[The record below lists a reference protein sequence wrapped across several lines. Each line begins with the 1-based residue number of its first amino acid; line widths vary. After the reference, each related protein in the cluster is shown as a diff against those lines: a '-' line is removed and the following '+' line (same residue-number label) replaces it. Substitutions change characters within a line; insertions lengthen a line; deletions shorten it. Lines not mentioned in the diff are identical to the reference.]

1 MAIKK
6 SELYSS
12 LWAGAD
18 SLRGGMDASEYK
30 NYVLNLLFLKYISD
44 KAKNNMDSEI
54 EVPQG
59 CFYEDIL
66 ALEGDKEIG
75 DKLNKIIAKI
85 AERNDLKGVI
95 DSVDFNDNTKLGEGK
110 AMMDTLS
117 NLVKIFADLSLGAHG
132 ALDDDL
138 LGDAYEYLMRHFASE
153 SGKSKGQ
160 FYTPSEVSLLLSLLL
175 GIDENTRQ
183 DKSIYDPTC
192 GSGSL
197 LLKASSLAGKK
208 GLTIYGQEKDISTT
222 ALCKMNMIL
231 HNSATADIAKGGF
244 STLSNPFFTTENG
257 MLKTFDYVVANPPFS
272 LKNWTDGLSID
283 PKSKQVINDSFNR
296 FEDGTP
302 PEKNGDFAFLLHIIK
317 SLKDTGKGAVILPH
331 GVLFRGNAEGVIR
344 KNLLM
349 KGYIKGVIGLA
360 PNLFYGTS
368 IPACVIVLDKENA
381 HARKGVFMIDA
392 SKDFKKDGNKNR
404 LRDQDVQKMID
415 TFNALKEIPY
425 YSKMVSLEEISAND
439 YNLNIPRYIASKQE
453 LEKDLFALINS
464 PSYLPKN
471 EIKAYAP
478 YFQVFKELKNML
490 FKKSDK
496 EGYYA
501 LKTECENIKEL
512 ITQSLEYQTFHA
524 SVLSAFDRLELFT
537 TFNDLEPGFN
547 PKTLIESVCSK
558 VLKEFEKVGILDK
571 YGVYQLF
578 KDYYNEVLQDDWF
591 LLSFNGFRS
600 AKELRKLNPL
610 KDKNKKANYL
620 EEPDF
625 VIQKTYYKS
634 DLIPKNLIKQRFF
647 EKETKELEALENA
660 LNEKEALLDEFIEE
674 HSNEEGLFDGLK
686 INESVLKKEL
696 KNATDLEDKQILKTD
711 LEDKQIL
718 KTDLED
724 KQILKTALEWLE
736 AKNKALKMKNKAYE
750 ELELKAFHQYK
761 NLEINEIK
769 DLIIKDKWL
778 NSLKNALENKI
789 QKRINAFISTLNEII
804 SSYSN
809 SLLEL
814 DKEVKESESKVLEHL
829 KDLGLMG

>member
-44 KAKNNMDSEI
+44 KARSDMDSEI

-110 AMMDTLS
+110 AMIDTLS

-222 ALCKMNMIL
+222 ALCIMNMFL
-231 HNSATADIAKGGF
+231 HNAPKHKIAKGGS
-244 STLSNPFFTTENG
+244 STLSNPFFIKNG
-257 MLKTFDYVVANPPFS
+257 MLQTFDYVVANPPFS

-331 GVLFRGNAEGVIR
+331 GVLFRGNAEGSIR
-344 KNLLM
+344 KNLLT

-404 LRDQDVQKMID
+404 LREQDVQKMID
-415 TFNALKEIPY
+415 TFNAYKEIPY
-425 YSKMVSLEEISAND
+425 YSKMVSLEEISLND
-439 YNLNIPRYIASKQE
+439 YNLNIPRYIAAKQE

-471 EIKAYAP
+471 EIKAYDP
-478 YFQVFKELKNML
+478 YFQVFKELKNTL

-501 LKTECENIKEL
+501 LKTECENIKDL
-512 ITQSLEYQTFHA
+512 ITQSLEYQIFHA
-524 SVLSAFDRLELFT
+524 SVLSAFESLDLFT

-558 VLKEFEKVGILDK
+558 VLKELEKVGILDK

-591 LLSFNGFRS
+591 LISFNGFES

-625 VIQKTYYKS
+625 IIQKTYYKS

-696 KNATDLEDKQILKTD
+696 KNATDS
-711 LEDKQIL
+711 
-718 KTDLED
+718 ED
-724 KQILKTALEWLE
+724 KQILKTALEYLE

-789 QKRINAFISTLNEII
+789 QKRINAFISALNEII

-829 KDLGLMG
+829 KDLGLMGW

>member
-44 KAKNNMDSEI
+44 KARSNNFSEI

-110 AMMDTLS
+110 AMIDTLS

-231 HNSATADIAKGGF
+231 HNSATADIAKGGS
-244 STLSNPFFTTENG
+244 STLSNPLFTTENG

-283 PKSKQVINDSFNR
+283 PKSKQVINDHFNR

-317 SLKDTGKGAVILPH
+317 SLKNTGKGAVILPH
-331 GVLFRGNAEGVIR
+331 GVLFRGNAESAIR
-344 KNLLM
+344 KNLLT

-415 TFNALKEIPY
+415 TFNAYKEIPY

-439 YNLNIPRYIASKQE
+439 YNLNIPRYITAKQE
-453 LEKDLFALINS
+453 SEKDLFALINS
-464 PSYLPKN
+464 HKASYLPKN

-478 YFQVFKELKNML
+478 YFKVFKELKNTL

-501 LKTECENIKEL
+501 LKTECENIKDY

-524 SVLSAFDRLELFT
+524 SVLSAFDRLELPT

-558 VLKEFEKVGILDK
+558 VLKEFEKGEILDK
-571 YGVYQLF
+571 YGVYQIF

-591 LLSFNGFRS
+591 LLSFNGFIS
-600 AKELRKLNPL
+600 AKELRKLTPL
-610 KDKNKKANYL
+610 KDKNKKANYI

-625 VIQKTYYKS
+625 IIQKTYYKS

-647 EKETKELEALENA
+647 EKETKELEELENA

-674 HSNEEGLFDGLK
+674 HSNEEGLFYELK

-696 KNATDLEDKQILKTD
+696 KNSTDSEDKK
-711 LEDKQIL
+711 
-718 KTDLED
+718 
-724 KQILKTALEWLE
+724 ILKTALEWLE
-736 AKNKALKMKNKAYE
+736 AKNKALKMKNKAHE
-750 ELELKAFHQYK
+750 ALELKAFHQYK
-761 NLEINEIK
+761 NLKLGEIK

-789 QKRINAFISTLNEII
+789 LKRINA
-804 SSYSN
+804 Y
-809 SLLEL
+809 
-814 DKEVKESESKVLEHL
+814 
-829 KDLGLMG
+829 

>member
-44 KAKNNMDSEI
+44 KARSNNFSEI

-110 AMMDTLS
+110 AMTDTLS
-117 NLVKIFADLSLGAHG
+117 NLIKIFADLSLGAHG

-231 HNSATADIAKGGF
+231 HNSADADIAKGGS
-244 STLSNPFFTTENG
+244 STLSNPIFIENG

-283 PKSKQVINDSFNR
+283 PKSKQVINDRFNR

-317 SLKDTGKGAVILPH
+317 SLKNTGKGAVILPH

-368 IPACVIVLDKENA
+368 IPACVIILDKENA

-404 LRDQDVQKMID
+404 LREQDVQKMID
-415 TFNALKEIPY
+415 TFNAYKEIPY

-478 YFQVFKELKNML
+478 YFQVFKELKNTL

-512 ITQSLEYQTFHA
+512 ITQSSEFQTFHA
-524 SVLSAFDRLELFT
+524 SVLSAFESLDLFE
-537 TFNDLEPGFN
+537 TFDNLEPGFN

-558 VLKEFEKVGILDK
+558 VLKEFEKIEILDK

-578 KDYYNEVLQDDWF
+578 KDCYNEVLQDDWF
-591 LLSFNGFRS
+591 LLSFNGFIS

-625 VIQKTYYKS
+625 IIQKTYYKS

-674 HSNEEGLFDGLK
+674 HSNEEGLFYELK

-696 KNATDLEDKQILKTD
+696 KNATDPEDK
-711 LEDKQIL
+711 E
-718 KTDLED
+718 
-724 KQILKTALEWLE
+724 ILKTALEYLE

-778 NSLKNALENKI
+778 NSLKNALEDKI
-789 QKRINAFISTLNEII
+789 QKRINAFISALNEII

>member
-1 MAIKK
+1 M
-6 SELYSS
+6 YSS

-44 KAKNNMDSEI
+44 KARNNNFSEI

-110 AMMDTLS
+110 AMIDTLS
-117 NLVKIFADLSLGAHG
+117 NLVKIFADLSLGTHG

-231 HNSATADIAKGGF
+231 HNSATADIAKGGS
-244 STLSNPFFTTENG
+244 STLSNPLFIKNG
-257 MLKTFDYVVANPPFS
+257 MLQTFDYVVANPPFS

-283 PKSKQVINDSFNR
+283 PKSKQVINDRFNR

-381 HARKGVFMIDA
+381 HARKGVFVIDA

-415 TFNALKEIPY
+415 TFNAYKEIPY

-464 PSYLPKN
+464 HKASYLPKN

-478 YFQVFKELKNML
+478 YFQVFKELKNTL

-512 ITQSLEYQTFHA
+512 IIQSSEFQTFHA
-524 SVLSAFDRLELFT
+524 SVLSAFDRLDLLT

-558 VLKEFEKVGILDK
+558 VLYEFEKVGILDK

-591 LLSFNGFRS
+591 LISFNGFRS
-600 AKELRKLNPL
+600 AKNLRKLTPL
-610 KDKNKKANYL
+610 KDKNKKTNYL

-625 VIQKTYYKS
+625 IIQKTYYKS

-647 EKETKELEALENA
+647 EKEAKELEELENA
-660 LNEKEALLDEFIEE
+660 LNEKEALLNEFIEE

-696 KNATDLEDKQILKTD
+696 KNATDLED
-711 LEDKQIL
+711 E
-718 KTDLED
+718 
-724 KQILKTALEWLE
+724 QILKTALEWLE

-761 NLEINEIK
+761 NLELNEIK

-789 QKRINAFISTLNEII
+789 QKRTNAFTSALNEII

>member
-6 SELYSS
+6 SKLYSS

-44 KAKNNMDSEI
+44 KARNNTYSEI

-110 AMMDTLS
+110 AMIDALS

-197 LLKASSLAGKK
+197 LLKASSLAGKN

-231 HNSATADIAKGGF
+231 HNSATADIAKGGS
-244 STLSNPFFTTENG
+244 STLSNPSFKDEKNG

-283 PKSKQVINDSFNR
+283 PKSKQVVNDGFNR

-317 SLKDTGKGAVILPH
+317 SLKNTGKGAVILPH

-344 KNLLM
+344 KNLLL

-381 HARKGVFMIDA
+381 HARKGVFLIDA

-415 TFNALKEIPY
+415 TFNAYKEIPY

-439 YNLNIPRYIASKQE
+439 YNLNIPRYIAAKQE

-471 EIKAYAP
+471 EIEAYAP
-478 YFQVFKELKNML
+478 YFRVFKELKNTL

-512 ITQSLEYQTFHA
+512 IIQSSEFQTFHA
-524 SVLSAFDRLELFT
+524 SVLSAFDRLELST

-558 VLKEFEKVGILDK
+558 VLYEFEKVEILDK

-591 LLSFNGFRS
+591 LISFNGFIS

-647 EKETKELEALENA
+647 KQEAKELEELENA

-696 KNATDLEDKQILKTD
+696 KNATDSEDK
-711 LEDKQIL
+711 E
-718 KTDLED
+718 
-724 KQILKTALEWLE
+724 ILKTALELLE
-736 AKNKALKMKNKAYE
+736 SKNKALKMKNKAHE

-778 NSLKNALENKI
+778 KSLKNALENKI
-789 QKRINAFISTLNEII
+789 LKRINAFASALNEII

>member
-44 KAKNNMDSEI
+44 KARSNMDSEI

-110 AMMDTLS
+110 AMTDTLS

-231 HNSATADIAKGGF
+231 HNSATADIAKGGS
-244 STLSNPFFTTENG
+244 STLSNPFFIKNG
-257 MLKTFDYVVANPPFS
+257 MLQTFDYVVANPPFS

-331 GVLFRGNAEGVIR
+331 GVLFRGNAEAQIR
-344 KNLLM
+344 KNLLT

-381 HARKGVFMIDA
+381 RARKGVFMIDA

-404 LRDQDVQKMID
+404 LREQDVQKMID

-425 YSKMVSLEEISAND
+425 YSKMVSLEEISLND

-471 EIKAYAP
+471 EIEAYAP
-478 YFQVFKELKNML
+478 YFQVFKELKNTL

-501 LKTECENIKEL
+501 LKTECENIKDL

-524 SVLSAFDRLELFT
+524 SVLSAFDRLELST

-547 PKTLIESVCSK
+547 PKTLIESVCQK

-591 LLSFNGFRS
+591 LISFNGFES
-600 AKELRKLNPL
+600 AKELRELTPL

-647 EKETKELEALENA
+647 EQETKELEALENA
-660 LNEKEALLDEFIEE
+660 LNEKEALLNEFIEE
-674 HSNEEGLFDGLK
+674 HSNEEGLFYELK

-696 KNATDLEDKQILKTD
+696 KNA
-711 LEDKQIL
+711 
-718 KTDLED
+718 TDLED

-789 QKRINAFISTLNEII
+789 QKRTNAFTSALNGII
-804 SSYSN
+804 QTYSN

-829 KDLGLMG
+829 KDLGLMGW

>member
-44 KAKNNMDSEI
+44 KAKNNNFSEI

-110 AMMDTLS
+110 AMIDTLS

-231 HNSATADIAKGGF
+231 HNSATADIAKGGS
-244 STLSNPFFTTENG
+244 STLSNPLFTTENG

-283 PKSKQVINDSFNR
+283 PKSKQVINDHFNR

-344 KNLLM
+344 KNLLL

-415 TFNALKEIPY
+415 TFNAYKEIPY

-439 YNLNIPRYIASKQE
+439 YNLNIPRYIAAKQE
-453 LEKDLFALINS
+453 SEKDLFALINS
-464 PSYLPKN
+464 HKASYLPKN

-478 YFQVFKELKNML
+478 YFRVFKELKNTL

-501 LKTECENIKEL
+501 LKTECENIKDY
-512 ITQSLEYQTFHA
+512 ITQSSEYQTFHA
-524 SVLSAFDRLELFT
+524 SVLSAFDRLELLT

-558 VLKEFEKVGILDK
+558 VLKEFEKVEILDK
-571 YGVYQLF
+571 YGTYQLF

-591 LLSFNGFRS
+591 LLSFNGFES
-600 AKELRKLNPL
+600 AKELRKLTPL

-634 DLIPKNLIKQRFF
+634 DLIPKHLIKQRFF
-647 EKETKELEALENA
+647 EKEAKELEELENA

-696 KNATDLEDKQILKTD
+696 KNATDP
-711 LEDKQIL
+711 
-718 KTDLED
+718 ED

-736 AKNKALKMKNKAYE
+736 AKNKALKMKNKAHE

-761 NLEINEIK
+761 NLKLGEIK

-778 NSLKNALENKI
+778 KSLKNALENKI
-789 QKRINAFISTLNEII
+789 LKRTNAFTSTLNGII
-804 SSYSN
+804 QTYSN

-814 DKEVKESESKVLEHL
+814 DKEVKKSESKVLEHL

>member
-44 KAKNNMDSEI
+44 KARNNNFSEI

-85 AERNDLKGVI
+85 AERNELEGVI

-110 AMMDTLS
+110 AMTDTLS

-153 SGKSKGQ
+153 SSKSKGQ

-231 HNSATADIAKGGF
+231 HNSADAEIAKGGS
-244 STLSNPFFTTENG
+244 STLSNPLFIENG

-331 GVLFRGNAEGVIR
+331 GVLFRGNAEAQIR
-344 KNLLM
+344 KNLLT
-349 KGYIKGVIGLA
+349 KGYIKSVIGLA

-368 IPACVIVLDKENA
+368 IPACVIVLDKQNA
-381 HARKGVFMIDA
+381 RARKGVFLIDA

-404 LRDQDVQKMID
+404 LREQDVQKMID
-415 TFNALKEIPY
+415 TFNAYKEIPY
-425 YSKMVSLEEISAND
+425 YSKMVSLEEISANG
-439 YNLNIPRYIASKQE
+439 YNLNIARYIAAKQE
-453 LEKDLFALINS
+453 SEKDLFALINS
-464 PSYLPKN
+464 HKASYLPKN
-471 EIKAYAP
+471 EIEAYAP
-478 YFQVFKELKNML
+478 YFQVFKELKNTL

-501 LKTECENIKEL
+501 LKTECEDIKNL
-512 ITQSLEYQTFHA
+512 ITQSQEFQTFHA
-524 SVLSAFDRLELFT
+524 SVLNAFDRLDLFE
-537 TFNDLEPGFN
+537 TFNHLEPGFN

-558 VLKEFEKVGILDK
+558 VLKEFEKGEILDK

-591 LLSFNGFRS
+591 LLSFNGFIS
-600 AKELRKLNPL
+600 AKELRKLTPL

-625 VIQKTYYKS
+625 VIQKTHYKS

-647 EKETKELEALENA
+647 EQEAKELEQLENA
-660 LNEKEALLDEFIEE
+660 LNEKEANFEEFIEE
-674 HSNEEGLFDGLK
+674 HSNEEGLFYELK
-686 INESVLKKEL
+686 INESVLKREL
-696 KNATDLEDKQILKTD
+696 KNATDSEDK
-711 LEDKQIL
+711 E
-718 KTDLED
+718 
-724 KQILKTALEWLE
+724 ILKTALELLE
-736 AKNKALKMKNKAYE
+736 AKNMALKMKNKAYE

-761 NLEINEIK
+761 NLKLNEIK

-778 NSLKNALENKI
+778 NSLKTALENKI
-789 QKRINAFISTLNEII
+789 VKRTNLFTSALNEII

-829 KDLGLMG
+829 KDLGIVV

>member
-44 KAKNNMDSEI
+44 KAKNNNFSEI

-110 AMMDTLS
+110 AMVDTLS

-197 LLKASSLAGKK
+197 LLKASSLAGEK

-231 HNSATADIAKGGF
+231 HNSATADIAKGGS
-244 STLSNPFFTTENG
+244 STLSNPLHLDEKTGT
-257 MLKTFDYVVANPPFS
+257 LKTFDYCLANPPFS

-283 PKSKQVINDSFNR
+283 PKSKQVINDTFNR

-317 SLKDTGKGAVILPH
+317 SLKSTGKGAVILPH
-331 GVLFRGNAEGVIR
+331 GVLFRGNAEAQIR

-381 HARKGVFMIDA
+381 RARKGVFMIDA

-415 TFNALKEIPY
+415 TFNAYKEIPY

-439 YNLNIPRYIASKQE
+439 YNLNIPRYIAAKQE
-453 LEKDLFALINS
+453 LEKDLFALTNS

-478 YFQVFKELKNML
+478 YFQVFKELKNTL

-524 SVLSAFDRLELFT
+524 SVLSAFESLDLFETFDNLEQIFKKDDSKT
-537 TFNDLEPGFN
+537 KQET
-547 PKTLIESVCSK
+547 PKTLIESVCSR
-558 VLKEFEKVGILDK
+558 VLKELEKVGILDK

-591 LLSFNGFRS
+591 LISFNGFES
-600 AKELRKLNPL
+600 AKKLRKLNPL

-625 VIQKTYYKS
+625 IIQKTYYKS

-647 EKETKELEALENA
+647 EKETKELEELENA
-660 LNEKEALLDEFIEE
+660 LNEKRSPF
-674 HSNEEGLFDGLK
+674 
-686 INESVLKKEL
+686 
-696 KNATDLEDKQILKTD
+696 
-711 LEDKQIL
+711 
-718 KTDLED
+718 
-724 KQILKTALEWLE
+724 
-736 AKNKALKMKNKAYE
+736 
-750 ELELKAFHQYK
+750 
-761 NLEINEIK
+761 
-769 DLIIKDKWL
+769 
-778 NSLKNALENKI
+778 
-789 QKRINAFISTLNEII
+789 R
-804 SSYSN
+804 
-809 SLLEL
+809 
-814 DKEVKESESKVLEHL
+814 
-829 KDLGLMG
+829 

>member
-6 SELYSS
+6 SELYGS

-44 KAKNNMDSEI
+44 KARNNNFSEI

-231 HNSATADIAKGGF
+231 HNSATADIAKGGS
-244 STLSNPFFTTENG
+244 STLSNPFFIKNG
-257 MLKTFDYVVANPPFS
+257 MLQTFDYVVANPPFS

-317 SLKDTGKGAVILPH
+317 SLKNTGKGAVILPH
-331 GVLFRGNAEGVIR
+331 GVLFRGNAEGAIR

-415 TFNALKEIPY
+415 TFNAYKEIPY

-439 YNLNIPRYIASKQE
+439 YNLNIPRYIAAKQE
-453 LEKDLFALINS
+453 SEKDLFALINS

-471 EIKAYAP
+471 EIEAYAP
-478 YFQVFKELKNML
+478 YFQVFKELKNTL

-496 EGYYA
+496 ESYYA

-524 SVLSAFDRLELFT
+524 SVLSAFESLDLFE
-537 TFNDLEPGFN
+537 TFNHLEPGFN

-558 VLKEFEKVGILDK
+558 VLKEFEKVEILDK

-591 LLSFNGFRS
+591 LISFNGFES

-647 EKETKELEALENA
+647 EKEAKELEELENA

-674 HSNEEGLFDGLK
+674 HSNEEGLFYELK

-696 KNATDLEDKQILKTD
+696 KNATDPEDKK
-711 LEDKQIL
+711 
-718 KTDLED
+718 
-724 KQILKTALEWLE
+724 ILKTALEWLE

-761 NLEINEIK
+761 NLELDEIK

-789 QKRINAFISTLNEII
+789 LKRINAFTSILNGII
-804 SSYSN
+804 QTYSN

>member
-1 MAIKK
+1 M
-6 SELYSS
+6 
-12 LWAGAD
+12 
-18 SLRGGMDASEYK
+18 
-30 NYVLNLLFLKYISD
+30 
-44 KAKNNMDSEI
+44 
-54 EVPQG
+54 
-59 CFYEDIL
+59 
-66 ALEGDKEIG
+66 
-75 DKLNKIIAKI
+75 
-85 AERNDLKGVI
+85 
-95 DSVDFNDNTKLGEGK
+95 
-110 AMMDTLS
+110 
-117 NLVKIFADLSLGAHG
+117 
-132 ALDDDL
+132 
-138 LGDAYEYLMRHFASE
+138 
-153 SGKSKGQ
+153 
-160 FYTPSEVSLLLSLLL
+160 
-175 GIDENTRQ
+175 
-183 DKSIYDPTC
+183 
-192 GSGSL
+192 
-197 LLKASSLAGKK
+197 
-208 GLTIYGQEKDISTT
+208 
-222 ALCKMNMIL
+222 
-231 HNSATADIAKGGF
+231 
-244 STLSNPFFTTENG
+244 
-257 MLKTFDYVVANPPFS
+257 
-272 LKNWTDGLSID
+272 
-283 PKSKQVINDSFNR
+283 
-296 FEDGTP
+296 
-302 PEKNGDFAFLLHIIK
+302 
-317 SLKDTGKGAVILPH
+317 ILPH
-331 GVLFRGNAEGVIR
+331 GVLFRGNAEGSIR
-344 KNLLM
+344 KNLLT

-381 HARKGVFMIDA
+381 HARKGVFVIDA

-404 LRDQDVQKMID
+404 LREQDVQKMID
-415 TFNALKEIPY
+415 TFNAYKEIPY

-439 YNLNIPRYIASKQE
+439 YNLNIPRYIAAQQE

-478 YFQVFKELKNML
+478 YFQVFKELKNTL

-512 ITQSLEYQTFHA
+512 ITQSSEYQTFHA
-524 SVLSAFDRLELFT
+524 SVLNAFDRLDLFE
-537 TFNDLEPGFN
+537 TFEHLEPGFN

-558 VLKEFEKVGILDK
+558 VLYEFEKIEILDK

-591 LLSFNGFRS
+591 LISFNGFIS

-625 VIQKTYYKS
+625 VIQKTCYKS
-634 DLIPKNLIKQRFF
+634 DLIPKHLIKQRFF
-647 EKETKELEALENA
+647 EKELIELEELENA

-696 KNATDLEDKQILKTD
+696 KNA
-711 LEDKQIL
+711 
-718 KTDLED
+718 TDLED

-789 QKRINAFISTLNEII
+789 LKRINAFTSALNEII

>member
-44 KAKNNMDSEI
+44 KARNDARNNTDSEI

-85 AERNDLKGVI
+85 AEQNDLKGVI

-110 AMMDTLS
+110 AMIDTLS

-175 GIDENTRQ
+175 GIDESTRQ

-197 LLKASSLAGKK
+197 LLKASSLAGEK

-231 HNSATADIAKGGF
+231 HNSTDADIAKGGF
-244 STLSNPFFTTENG
+244 STLSDPLFTTENG

-331 GVLFRGNAEGVIR
+331 GVLFRGNAEGAIR
-344 KNLLM
+344 KNLLT

-404 LRDQDVQKMID
+404 LREQDVQKMID

-439 YNLNIPRYIASKQE
+439 YNLNIARYIATKQE
-453 LEKDLFALINS
+453 SEKDLFALINS
-464 PSYLPKN
+464 HKASYLPKN
-471 EIKAYAP
+471 EIEAYAP
-478 YFQVFKELKNML
+478 YFQVFKKLKNTL

-501 LKTECENIKEL
+501 LKTECENIKDL
-512 ITQSLEYQTFHA
+512 ITQSLEYQAFHA
-524 SVLSAFDRLELFT
+524 SVLNAFDRLNLFE
-537 TFNDLEPGFN
+537 TFLFETFDNLKPSFN

-558 VLKEFEKVGILDK
+558 VLKEFEKVEILDK

-591 LLSFNGFRS
+591 LLSFNDFKS
-600 AKELRKLNPL
+600 TKELRELTHL

-647 EKETKELEALENA
+647 EKEAKELEELENA
-660 LNEKEALLDEFIEE
+660 LNEKEADFEEFIEE
-674 HSNEEGLFDGLK
+674 HSSEEGLFYELK

-696 KNATDLEDKQILKTD
+696 KNATDLEDQ
-711 LEDKQIL
+711 E
-718 KTDLED
+718 
-724 KQILKTALEWLE
+724 ILKTALELLE
-736 AKNKALKMKNKAYE
+736 AKNKVLKMKNKAHD

-761 NLEINEIK
+761 NLELNEIK
-769 DLIIKDKWL
+769 DLIIQDKWL
-778 NSLKNALENKI
+778 KSLKNALENKI
-789 QKRINAFISTLNEII
+789 LKRINAFSSTLNEII
-804 SSYSN
+804 SNYSN

>member
-44 KAKNNMDSEI
+44 KAKNNNFSEI

-110 AMMDTLS
+110 AMIDTLS

-231 HNSATADIAKGGF
+231 HNSATADIAKGGS
-244 STLSNPFFTTENG
+244 STLSNPLFTTENG

-317 SLKDTGKGAVILPH
+317 SLKNTGKGAVILPH
-331 GVLFRGNAEGVIR
+331 GVLFRGNAEGSIR
-344 KNLLM
+344 KNLLL

-381 HARKGVFMIDA
+381 RARKGVFMIDA
-392 SKDFKKDGNKNR
+392 SKDFKKDDNKNR

-439 YNLNIPRYIASKQE
+439 YNLNIPRYIAAKQE

-464 PSYLPKN
+464 HKASYLPKN

-478 YFQVFKELKNML
+478 YFKVFKELKNTL

-496 EGYYA
+496 EDYYA

-512 ITQSLEYQTFHA
+512 IIQSSEYQTFHA
-524 SVLSAFDRLELFT
+524 SVLSAFDRLDLFE

-547 PKTLIESVCSK
+547 PKTLIESVCQK
-558 VLKEFEKVGILDK
+558 VLKEFEKIEILDK

-600 AKELRKLNPL
+600 TKELRKLNPI

-647 EKETKELEALENA
+647 EKETKELEELENA

-696 KNATDLEDKQILKTD
+696 KNATDLEDKQILKT
-711 LEDKQIL
+711 
-718 KTDLED
+718 
-724 KQILKTALEWLE
+724 ALELLE

-789 QKRINAFISTLNEII
+789 QKRTNAFISALNGII

-814 DKEVKESESKVLEHL
+814 DKKVKESESKVLEHL

>member
-1 MAIKK
+1 M
-6 SELYSS
+6 
-12 LWAGAD
+12 
-18 SLRGGMDASEYK
+18 
-30 NYVLNLLFLKYISD
+30 
-44 KAKNNMDSEI
+44 
-54 EVPQG
+54 PQG

-208 GLTIYGQEKDISTT
+208 GLTIYGQEKDISTR

-231 HNSATADIAKGGF
+231 HNSADADIAKGGF
-244 STLSNPFFTTENG
+244 STLSNPLFTTENG

-272 LKNWTDGLSID
+272 LKNWTDGFSID
-283 PKSKQVINDSFNR
+283 PKSKQVINDRFNR

-317 SLKDTGKGAVILPH
+317 SLKNTGKGAVILPH

-344 KNLLM
+344 KNLLL

-381 HARKGVFMIDA
+381 CARKGVFLIDA

-404 LRDQDVQKMID
+404 LREQDVQKMID
-415 TFNALKEIPY
+415 TFNASKEIPY

-439 YNLNIPRYIASKQE
+439 YNLNIARYIAAKLES
-453 LEKDLFALINS
+453 EKDLFALINS
-464 PSYLPKN
+464 HKASYLPKN
-471 EIKAYAP
+471 EMESLAP
-478 YFQVFKELKNML
+478 YFKVFKELKNTL

-501 LKTECENIKEL
+501 LKTECENIKDY
-512 ITQSLEYQTFHA
+512 ITQSSEFQTFHA
-524 SVLSAFDRLELFT
+524 SVLNAFDRLDLFE

-558 VLKEFEKVGILDK
+558 VLKEFEKVEILDK

-591 LLSFNGFRS
+591 LISFNGFRS
-600 AKELRKLNPL
+600 AKELRKLTPL

-620 EEPDF
+620 EDPDF

-647 EKETKELEALENA
+647 EKETKELEELENA
-660 LNEKEALLDEFIEE
+660 LNEKEADFEEFIEE

-696 KNATDLEDKQILKTD
+696 KNA
-711 LEDKQIL
+711 
-718 KTDLED
+718 TDLED

-761 NLEINEIK
+761 NLELGEIK

-789 QKRINAFISTLNEII
+789 LKRINAFISALNGII
-804 SSYSN
+804 QTYSN

-829 KDLGLMG
+829 KDLGIVV

>member
-44 KAKNNMDSEI
+44 KARNNSFSEI

-85 AERNDLKGVI
+85 AKRNELEGVI

-175 GIDENTRQ
+175 GIDENTGQ

-197 LLKASSLAGKK
+197 LLKASSLAGEK

-222 ALCKMNMIL
+222 ALCRMNMIL
-231 HNSATADIAKGGF
+231 HNSATADIAKGGS
-244 STLSNPFFTTENG
+244 STLSNPLFTTENG

-283 PKSKQVINDSFNR
+283 PKSKQVINDRFNR

-331 GVLFRGNAEGVIR
+331 GVLFRGNAEGAIR

-368 IPACVIVLDKENA
+368 IPACVIILDKENA

-415 TFNALKEIPY
+415 TFNAYKEIPY
-425 YSKMVSLEEISAND
+425 YSKMVSLEEISKND
-439 YNLNIPRYIASKQE
+439 YNLNIPRYIAAKPES
-453 LEKDLFALINS
+453 EKDLFALINS
-464 PSYLPKN
+464 HKASYLPKN
-471 EIKAYAP
+471 EIKAYDP
-478 YFQVFKELKNML
+478 YFRVFKELKNTL

-501 LKTECENIKEL
+501 LKTECENIKGY
-512 ITQSLEYQTFHA
+512 ITQSSEFQTFHA
-524 SVLSAFDRLELFT
+524 SVLNAFDRLDLFE
-537 TFNDLEPGFN
+537 TFNHLEPGFN
-547 PKTLIESVCSK
+547 PKTLIESVCQK
-558 VLKEFEKVGILDK
+558 VLKEFEKVEILDK

-591 LLSFNGFRS
+591 LLSFNGFES

-625 VIQKTYYKS
+625 VIQKTHYKS

-647 EKETKELEALENA
+647 EKKTKELEELENA

-696 KNATDLEDKQILKTD
+696 KNATDPEDEK
-711 LEDKQIL
+711 
-718 KTDLED
+718 
-724 KQILKTALEWLE
+724 ILKTALEWLE
-736 AKNKALKMKNKAYE
+736 AKNKALKMKNKAHE

-761 NLEINEIK
+761 NLKLGEIK

-789 QKRINAFISTLNEII
+789 LKRINAFTSALNEII
-804 SSYSN
+804 QTYSN

>member
-1 MAIKK
+1 MF
-6 SELYSS
+6 
-12 LWAGAD
+12 WTCF
-18 SLRGGMDASEYK
+18 
-30 NYVLNLLFLKYISD
+30 FLKYISD
-44 KAKNNMDSEI
+44 KARNNNFSEI

-85 AERNDLKGVI
+85 AEQNDLKGVI

-110 AMMDTLS
+110 AMIDTLS

-138 LGDAYEYLMRHFASE
+138 LGDAYEYLMHHFASE

-197 LLKASSLAGKK
+197 LLKASSLAGKN

-231 HNSATADIAKGGF
+231 HNSADADIAKGGF
-244 STLSNPFFTTENG
+244 STLSDPLFTTENG

-317 SLKDTGKGAVILPH
+317 SLKNTGKGAVILPH

-415 TFNALKEIPY
+415 TFNAYKEIPY
-425 YSKMVSLEEISAND
+425 YSKMVSLEEISTND
-439 YNLNIPRYIASKQE
+439 YNLNIPRYIAAKQE
-453 LEKDLFALINS
+453 SEKDLFALINS

-471 EIKAYAP
+471 EIEIYDP
-478 YFQVFKELKNML
+478 YFQVFKELKNTL

-501 LKTECENIKEL
+501 LKTGCENIKEL
-512 ITQSLEYQTFHA
+512 ITQSSEFQTFHA
-524 SVLSAFDRLELFT
+524 SVLSVFDRLNLFE
-537 TFNDLEPGFN
+537 TFNHLEPGFN

-558 VLKEFEKVGILDK
+558 VLYEFEKVEILDK

-591 LLSFNGFRS
+591 LLSFNGFIS

-625 VIQKTYYKS
+625 IIQKTYYKS

-647 EKETKELEALENA
+647 EKETKELEELENA
-660 LNEKEALLDEFIEE
+660 LNEKEAHFEEFIEE

-696 KNATDLEDKQILKTD
+696 KNATDSEDK
-711 LEDKQIL
+711 E
-718 KTDLED
+718 
-724 KQILKTALEWLE
+724 ILKTALEWLE
-736 AKNKALKMKNKAYE
+736 AKNKALKMKNKAHE

-761 NLEINEIK
+761 NLKLNEIK
-769 DLIIKDKWL
+769 DLIIQDKWL

-789 QKRINAFISTLNEII
+789 LKRINAFISALNGII
-804 SSYSN
+804 QTYSN

-829 KDLGLMG
+829 KDLGIVVWY

>member
-44 KAKNNMDSEI
+44 KARNNSFSEI

-110 AMMDTLS
+110 AMIDTLS

-244 STLSNPFFTTENG
+244 STLSNPLFTTENG

-317 SLKDTGKGAVILPH
+317 SLKNTGKGAVILPH
-331 GVLFRGNAEGVIR
+331 GVLFRGNAEGAIR
-344 KNLLM
+344 KNLLL

-381 HARKGVFMIDA
+381 HARKGVFVIDA

-415 TFNALKEIPY
+415 TFNAYKEIPY

-439 YNLNIPRYIASKQE
+439 YNLNIPRYIAAKQE
-453 LEKDLFALINS
+453 SEKDLFALINS
-464 PSYLPKN
+464 HKASYLPKN
-471 EIKAYAP
+471 EIEAYAP
-478 YFQVFKELKNML
+478 YFKVFKELKNTL

-512 ITQSLEYQTFHA
+512 IIQSSEYQTFHA
-524 SVLSAFDRLELFT
+524 SVLSTFDRLELLK

-558 VLKEFEKVGILDK
+558 VLKEFEKVEILDK

-591 LLSFNGFRS
+591 LLSFNDFLS
-600 AKELRKLNPL
+600 AKELRELTPL

-634 DLIPKNLIKQRFF
+634 DLIPKHLIKQRFF
-647 EKETKELEALENA
+647 EKEAKELEELENA
-660 LNEKEALLDEFIEE
+660 LNEKEANFEEFIEE
-674 HSNEEGLFDGLK
+674 HSNEEGLFYELK

-696 KNATDLEDKQILKTD
+696 KNATDSEDKK
-711 LEDKQIL
+711 
-718 KTDLED
+718 
-724 KQILKTALEWLE
+724 ILKTALEWLE

-761 NLEINEIK
+761 NLELDEIK

-789 QKRINAFISTLNEII
+789 LKRINAFTSALNGII

>member
-44 KAKNNMDSEI
+44 KAKNNRDSEI

-110 AMMDTLS
+110 AMTDTLS

-197 LLKASSLAGKK
+197 LLKASSLVGKK

-244 STLSNPFFTTENG
+244 STLSNPFFIKNG
-257 MLKTFDYVVANPPFS
+257 MLQTFDYVVANPPFS

-283 PKSKQVINDSFNR
+283 PKSKQVINDHFNR

-331 GVLFRGNAEGVIR
+331 GVLFRGNAEAQIR

-368 IPACVIVLDKENA
+368 IPACVIVLDKENV

-415 TFNALKEIPY
+415 TFNAYKEIPY

-471 EIKAYAP
+471 EIKAYDP
-478 YFQVFKELKNML
+478 YFQVFKELKNTL

-547 PKTLIESVCSK
+547 PKTLIESVCQK

-591 LLSFNGFRS
+591 LISFNGFRS
-600 AKELRKLNPL
+600 AKELRKLTPL

-634 DLIPKNLIKQRFF
+634 DLIPKHLIKQRFF
-647 EKETKELEALENA
+647 EKELNELEELENA

-696 KNATDLEDKQILKTD
+696 KNATDPEDEK
-711 LEDKQIL
+711 
-718 KTDLED
+718 
-724 KQILKTALEWLE
+724 ILKTALEWLE
-736 AKNKALKMKNKAYE
+736 AKNKALKMKNKAHE

-761 NLEINEIK
+761 NLKLGEIK

-789 QKRINAFISTLNEII
+789 LKRINAFTSALNEII
-804 SSYSN
+804 QTYSN

>member
-44 KAKNNMDSEI
+44 KARSNMDSEI

-110 AMMDTLS
+110 AMIDTLS

-231 HNSATADIAKGGF
+231 HNSATADIAKGGS
-244 STLSNPFFTTENG
+244 STLSNPFFIKNG
-257 MLKTFDYVVANPPFS
+257 MLQTFDYVVANPPFS

-283 PKSKQVINDSFNR
+283 PKSKQVINDRFNR

-415 TFNALKEIPY
+415 TFNAYKEIPY

-439 YNLNIPRYIASKQE
+439 YNLNIPRYIATKQE
-453 LEKDLFALINS
+453 SEKDLFALINS
-464 PSYLPKN
+464 HKASYLPKN
-471 EIKAYAP
+471 EIKAYDP
-478 YFQVFKELKNML
+478 YFKVFKELKNTL

-512 ITQSLEYQTFHA
+512 ITQSSEYQTFHA
-524 SVLSAFDRLELFT
+524 SVLSAFDRLELST

-547 PKTLIESVCSK
+547 PKTLIESVCQK

-600 AKELRKLNPL
+600 TKELRKLTPL

-620 EEPDF
+620 EEPDLSF
-625 VIQKTYYKS
+625 KKPTIS

-647 EKETKELEALENA
+647 EKELNELEALENA

-696 KNATDLEDKQILKTD
+696 KNATDP
-711 LEDKQIL
+711 
-718 KTDLED
+718 ED

-789 QKRINAFISTLNEII
+789 QKRTNAFISTLNEII

-829 KDLGLMG
+829 KDLGLMGW

>member
-1 MAIKK
+1 
-6 SELYSS
+6 
-12 LWAGAD
+12 
-18 SLRGGMDASEYK
+18 MDASEYK

-44 KAKNNMDSEI
+44 KARNNNFSEI

-110 AMMDTLS
+110 AMIDTLS

-222 ALCKMNMIL
+222 ALCRMNMIL
-231 HNSATADIAKGGF
+231 HHSADADIAKGGS
-244 STLSNPFFTTENG
+244 STLSNPLFIENG

-317 SLKDTGKGAVILPH
+317 SLKNTGKGAVILPH
-331 GVLFRGNAEGVIR
+331 GVLFRGNAEGAIR
-344 KNLLM
+344 KNLLL

-381 HARKGVFMIDA
+381 RTRKGVFMIDA

-404 LRDQDVQKMID
+404 LREQDVQKMID
-415 TFNALKEIPY
+415 TFNAYKEIPY

-439 YNLNIPRYIASKQE
+439 YNLNIARYITAKQE
-453 LEKDLFALINS
+453 PGKDLFALINS
-464 PSYLPKN
+464 HKASYLPKN
-471 EIKAYAP
+471 EIEAYAP
-478 YFQVFKELKNML
+478 YFQVFKELKNTL

-501 LKTECENIKEL
+501 LKTECENIKDL
-512 ITQSLEYQTFHA
+512 ITQNLEYQTFHA
-524 SVLSAFDRLELFT
+524 SVLSAFDRLDLFE

-547 PKTLIESVCSK
+547 PKTLIESVCQK
-558 VLKEFEKVGILDK
+558 VLYEFEKVGILDK

-591 LLSFNGFRS
+591 LLSFNGFLS
-600 AKELRKLNPL
+600 AKELRKLTPL

-625 VIQKTYYKS
+625 IIQKTYYKS
-634 DLIPKNLIKQRFF
+634 DLIPKHLIKQRFF
-647 EKETKELEALENA
+647 EQEAKELEELENA

-674 HSNEEGLFDGLK
+674 HFNEEGLFDGLK

-696 KNATDLEDKQILKTD
+696 KNATDLEDEK
-711 LEDKQIL
+711 
-718 KTDLED
+718 
-724 KQILKTALEWLE
+724 ILKTALELLE

-789 QKRINAFISTLNEII
+789 QKRINAFISALNGII
-804 SSYSN
+804 SSYFN

-829 KDLGLMG
+829 KDLGIVV

>member
-44 KAKNNMDSEI
+44 KARNNNFSEI

-197 LLKASSLAGKK
+197 LLKASSLASKN

-231 HNSATADIAKGGF
+231 HHSTDADIAKGGS
-244 STLSNPFFTTENG
+244 STLSNPLFIKNG
-257 MLKTFDYVVANPPFS
+257 MLQTFDYVVANPPFS

-283 PKSKQVINDSFNR
+283 PKSKQVINDRFNR

-317 SLKDTGKGAVILPH
+317 SLKNTGKGAVILPH

-381 HARKGVFMIDA
+381 RARKGVFMIDA
-392 SKDFKKDGNKNR
+392 NKDFKKDGNKNR

-415 TFNALKEIPY
+415 TFNAYKEIPY

-464 PSYLPKN
+464 HKASYLPKN
-471 EIKAYAP
+471 EVKAYDP
-478 YFQVFKELKNML
+478 YFRVFKELKNTL

-512 ITQSLEYQTFHA
+512 ITQSLEFQTFHA
-524 SVLSAFDRLELFT
+524 SVLSAFDRLELPT

-547 PKTLIESVCSK
+547 PKTLIESVCQK

-591 LLSFNGFRS
+591 LISFNGFES
-600 AKELRKLNPL
+600 AKNLRKLTPL

-634 DLIPKNLIKQRFF
+634 DLIPKHLIKQRFF
-647 EKETKELEALENA
+647 EKETKELEELENA
-660 LNEKEALLDEFIEE
+660 LNEKEADFEEFIQE

-696 KNATDLEDKQILKTD
+696 KNATDSEDK
-711 LEDKQIL
+711 E
-718 KTDLED
+718 
-724 KQILKTALEWLE
+724 ILKTALELLE

-789 QKRINAFISTLNEII
+789 QKRTNAFTSALNEII

>member
-44 KAKNNMDSEI
+44 KARNDAKNHIESAI
-54 EVPQG
+54 EVPKG

-66 ALEGDKEIG
+66 ALEGDKQIG

-85 AERNDLKGVI
+85 AERNGLEGVI

-110 AMMDTLS
+110 AMIDTLS

-197 LLKASSLAGKK
+197 LLKASSLAGEK

-231 HNSATADIAKGGF
+231 HNSADADIAKGGS
-244 STLSNPFFTTENG
+244 STLSNPLFIENG

-283 PKSKQVINDSFNR
+283 YKSKQVINDRFNR

-317 SLKDTGKGAVILPH
+317 SLKNTGKGAVILPH

-344 KNLLM
+344 KNLLT

-368 IPACVIVLDKENA
+368 IPECVVVLDKENV
-381 HARKGVFMIDA
+381 HARKGVFLIDA

-404 LRDQDVQKMID
+404 LREQDVQKMID

-439 YNLNIPRYIASKQE
+439 YNLNIARYIAAKQE
-453 LEKDLFALINS
+453 SEKDLFALINS
-464 PSYLPKN
+464 HKASYLPQN
-471 EIKAYAP
+471 EIEIYAP
-478 YFQVFKELKNML
+478 YFRVFKELKNTL

-501 LKTECENIKEL
+501 LKTECENIKDL
-512 ITQSLEYQTFHA
+512 ITQSQEFQAFHA
-524 SVLSAFDRLELFT
+524 SVLNAFDRLELFT

-558 VLKEFEKVGILDK
+558 VLKEFEKGEILDK

-578 KDYYNEVLQDDWF
+578 KDYYNRNTLIPLPTLNEQIAIANILSALDNYLHALNSLILKKEGVKKALSF
-591 LLSFNGFRS
+591 ELLSQRKRLKGFNQAWQRVRLGDICEIVKGQQINKISLNNTDKYPVINGGIDFLGYTNKFNVSKNTIAISEGGTCGYVRFMTS
-600 AKELRKLNPL
+600 NFWSGGHNYSLQKISNKVNNLCLYHILKSYEKDIMKLGVGSGLKNIQLKAL
-610 KDKNKKANYL
+610 KDFEIFLPPLNEQIAIANILSDLDHEIISLKNKKRQFDN
-620 EEPDF
+620 
-625 VIQKTYYKS
+625 
-634 DLIPKNLIKQRFF
+634 IK
-647 EKETKELEALENA
+647 KA
-660 LNEKEALLDEFIEE
+660 LNHDLMSA
-674 HSNEEGLFDGLK
+674 K
-686 INESVLKKEL
+686 IRVLKKSVL
-696 KNATDLEDKQILKTD
+696 Q
-711 LEDKQIL
+711 
-718 KTDLED
+718 
-724 KQILKTALEWLE
+724 
-736 AKNKALKMKNKAYE
+736 
-750 ELELKAFHQYK
+750 
-761 NLEINEIK
+761 
-769 DLIIKDKWL
+769 
-778 NSLKNALENKI
+778 
-789 QKRINAFISTLNEII
+789 QK
-804 SSYSN
+804 
-809 SLLEL
+809 
-814 DKEVKESESKVLEHL
+814 
-829 KDLGLMG
+829 

>member
-1 MAIKK
+1 
-6 SELYSS
+6 
-12 LWAGAD
+12 
-18 SLRGGMDASEYK
+18 MDASEYK

-44 KAKNNMDSEI
+44 KARNNNFSEI

-85 AERNDLKGVI
+85 AERNELEGVI

-110 AMMDTLS
+110 AMIDALS
-117 NLVKIFADLSLGAHG
+117 NLVKIFADLSLGTHG

-231 HNSATADIAKGGF
+231 HNSATADIAKGGS
-244 STLSNPFFTTENG
+244 STLSNPLFTTENG

-283 PKSKQVINDSFNR
+283 PKSKQVINDRFNR

-317 SLKDTGKGAVILPH
+317 SLKNTGKGAVILPH
-331 GVLFRGNAEGVIR
+331 GVLFRGNAEGAIR
-344 KNLLM
+344 KNLLL

-381 HARKGVFMIDA
+381 RARKGVFLIDA

-404 LRDQDVQKMID
+404 LREQDVQKMID

-439 YNLNIPRYIASKQE
+439 YNLNIPRYIAAKQE
-453 LEKDLFALINS
+453 SEKDLFALINS

-478 YFQVFKELKNML
+478 YFRVFKELKNTL

-501 LKTECENIKEL
+501 LKTECENIKDL
-512 ITQSLEYQTFHA
+512 ITQSLEFQAFHA
-524 SVLSAFDRLELFT
+524 SVLNAFDRLNLFE

-558 VLKEFEKVGILDK
+558 VLYEFEKVEILDR

-591 LLSFNGFRS
+591 LISFNGFIS
-600 AKELRKLNPL
+600 AKNLRKLTPL

-625 VIQKTYYKS
+625 IIQKTYYKS

-647 EKETKELEALENA
+647 EKETKELEELENA
-660 LNEKEALLDEFIEE
+660 LNEKEANFEEFIEE

-696 KNATDLEDKQILKTD
+696 KNATDPEDEK
-711 LEDKQIL
+711 
-718 KTDLED
+718 
-724 KQILKTALEWLE
+724 ILKTALEWLE
-736 AKNKALKMKNKAYE
+736 AKNKALKMKNKAHE

-778 NSLKNALENKI
+778 KSLKNALENKI
-789 QKRINAFISTLNEII
+789 LKRINAFASALNEII

>member
-44 KAKNNMDSEI
+44 KARNNNFSEI

-110 AMMDTLS
+110 AMIDTLS

-231 HNSATADIAKGGF
+231 HNSATADIAKGGS
-244 STLSNPFFTTENG
+244 STLSNPFFIKNG
-257 MLKTFDYVVANPPFS
+257 MLQTFDYVVANPPFS

-283 PKSKQVINDSFNR
+283 PKSKQVINDRFNR

-331 GVLFRGNAEGVIR
+331 GVLFRGNAESAIR

-381 HARKGVFMIDA
+381 HARKGVFLIDA

-415 TFNALKEIPY
+415 TL
-425 YSKMVSLEEISAND
+425 MVSLEEISAND

-453 LEKDLFALINS
+453 SEKDLFALTNS
-464 PSYLPKN
+464 HKASYLPKN

-478 YFQVFKELKNML
+478 YFQVFKELKNTL

-501 LKTECENIKEL
+501 LKTECENIKDY
-512 ITQSLEYQTFHA
+512 ITQSSEYQTFHA
-524 SVLSAFDRLELFT
+524 SVLDAFDRLDLFE
-537 TFNDLEPGFN
+537 TFEHLEPGFN

-558 VLKEFEKVGILDK
+558 VLKEFEKIEILDK

-591 LLSFNGFRS
+591 LLSFNDFLS
-600 AKELRKLNPL
+600 TKELRKLNPL

-634 DLIPKNLIKQRFF
+634 DLIPKTLIKQRFF
-647 EKETKELEALENA
+647 EKEAKELEELENA

-696 KNATDLEDKQILKTD
+696 KNATDSEDKK
-711 LEDKQIL
+711 
-718 KTDLED
+718 
-724 KQILKTALEWLE
+724 ILKTALEWLE
-736 AKNKALKMKNKAYE
+736 AKNKALKMKNKAHE

-778 NSLKNALENKI
+778 KSLKNALENKI
-789 QKRINAFISTLNEII
+789 LKRINAFTSALNGII
-804 SSYSN
+804 QTYSN
-809 SLLEL
+809 SLLKL

-829 KDLGLMG
+829 KDLGIVV

>member
-110 AMMDTLS
+110 AMIDTLS

-222 ALCKMNMIL
+222 ALCKMNIIL

-244 STLSNPFFTTENG
+244 STLSNPLFIKNG
-257 MLKTFDYVVANPPFS
+257 MLQTFDYVVANPPFS

-283 PKSKQVINDSFNR
+283 PKSKQVINDRFNR

-331 GVLFRGNAEGVIR
+331 GVLFRGNAEAQIR
-344 KNLLM
+344 KNLLT

-381 HARKGVFMIDA
+381 CARKGVFVIDA

-404 LRDQDVQKMID
+404 LREQDVQKMID
-415 TFNALKEIPY
+415 TFNAYKEIPY
-425 YSKMVSLEEISAND
+425 YSKMVSLEEISLND
-439 YNLNIPRYIASKQE
+439 YNLNIPRYIATKQE

-478 YFQVFKELKNML
+478 YFQVFKELKNTL

-524 SVLSAFDRLELFT
+524 SVLSAFESLDLFT

-591 LLSFNGFRS
+591 LISFNGFES

-625 VIQKTYYKS
+625 IVQKTYYKS

-696 KNATDLEDKQILKTD
+696 KNATDLEDKET
-711 LEDKQIL
+711 
-718 KTDLED
+718 
-724 KQILKTALEWLE
+724 LKTALEWLE

-778 NSLKNALENKI
+778 NSLKNTLENKI
-789 QKRINAFISTLNEII
+789 QKRINAFISALNEII

-829 KDLGLMG
+829 KDLGLMGW

>member
-44 KAKNNMDSEI
+44 KARSNNFSEI

-117 NLVKIFADLSLGAHG
+117 NLVKIFADLSLGVHG

-231 HNSATADIAKGGF
+231 HHSADADIAKGGS
-244 STLSNPFFTTENG
+244 STLSNPLFTTENG

-317 SLKDTGKGAVILPH
+317 SLKNTGKGAVILPH

-381 HARKGVFMIDA
+381 RARKGVFMIDA

-404 LRDQDVQKMID
+404 LREQDVQKMID
-415 TFNALKEIPY
+415 TFNACKEIPY

-439 YNLNIPRYIASKQE
+439 YNLNIPRYIAAKQE
-453 LEKDLFALINS
+453 SEKDLFALINS
-464 PSYLPKN
+464 HKASYLPKN
-471 EIKAYAP
+471 EIKVYAP
-478 YFQVFKELKNML
+478 YFRVFKELKNTL

-512 ITQSLEYQTFHA
+512 IIQSLEYQTFHA
-524 SVLSAFDRLELFT
+524 SVLNAFDRLELPT
-537 TFNDLEPGFN
+537 TFNDLESGFN

-558 VLKEFEKVGILDK
+558 VLKEFEKVEILDK

-591 LLSFNGFRS
+591 LLSFNDFLS
-600 AKELRKLNPL
+600 AKELRELNPL

-647 EKETKELEALENA
+647 EKEAKELEELENA
-660 LNEKEALLDEFIEE
+660 FNEKEADFEEFIEE
-674 HSNEEGLFDGLK
+674 HSSEEGLFYELK

-696 KNATDLEDKQILKTD
+696 KNATDPEDK
-711 LEDKQIL
+711 E
-718 KTDLED
+718 
-724 KQILKTALEWLE
+724 ILKTALELLE
-736 AKNKALKMKNKAYE
+736 AKNKALKMKNKAHE

-761 NLEINEIK
+761 NLKLGEIK
-769 DLIIKDKWL
+769 DLIIQDKWL
-778 NSLKNALENKI
+778 KSLKNALENKI
-789 QKRINAFISTLNEII
+789 LKRINAFTSALNEII
-804 SSYSN
+804 SNYSN

-814 DKEVKESESKVLEHL
+814 DKEIKESESKVLEHL

>member
-44 KAKNNMDSEI
+44 KARNDARNNNFSEI

-85 AERNDLKGVI
+85 AKQNELEGVI

-197 LLKASSLAGKK
+197 LLKASSLAGEK

-231 HNSATADIAKGGF
+231 HNSATADIAKGGS
-244 STLSNPFFTTENG
+244 STLSNPLFTTENG

-283 PKSKQVINDSFNR
+283 PKSKQVINDRFNR

-302 PEKNGDFAFLLHIIK
+302 PEKNGDFAFLLHVIK
-317 SLKDTGKGAVILPH
+317 SLKNTGKGAVILPH
-331 GVLFRGNAEGVIR
+331 GALFRGNAEGVIR

-381 HARKGVFMIDA
+381 RARKGVFMIDA

-415 TFNALKEIPY
+415 TFNAYKEIPY

-439 YNLNIPRYIASKQE
+439 YNLNIPRYIAAKQE
-453 LEKDLFALINS
+453 SEKDLFALINS
-464 PSYLPKN
+464 HKASYLPKN
-471 EIKAYAP
+471 EIEAYAP
-478 YFQVFKELKNML
+478 YFQVFKELKNTL

-501 LKTECENIKEL
+501 LKTECKNIKEL
-512 ITQSLEYQTFHA
+512 IIQSLEYQTFHA
-524 SVLSAFDRLELFT
+524 SVLNAFDRLDLFE
-537 TFNDLEPGFN
+537 TFNDLEPGN

-558 VLKEFEKVGILDK
+558 VLKEFEKIEILDK

-591 LLSFNGFRS
+591 LLSCNGFES
-600 AKELRKLNPL
+600 AKNLRKLTPL

-647 EKETKELEALENA
+647 EQEAKELEELENA

-674 HSNEEGLFDGLK
+674 HSNEEGLFYELK

-696 KNATDLEDKQILKTD
+696 KNATN
-711 LEDKQIL
+711 
-718 KTDLED
+718 LED
-724 KQILKTALEWLE
+724 KQILKTALESLE
-736 AKNKALKMKNKAYE
+736 AKNKALKMRNKAHE

-761 NLEINEIK
+761 NLELDEIK
-769 DLIIKDKWL
+769 DLIIQDKWL

-789 QKRINAFISTLNEII
+789 LKRINAFISALNGII
-804 SSYSN
+804 QTYSN

>member
-44 KAKNNMDSEI
+44 KAKNNPDSDI
-54 EVPQG
+54 IVPQG

-85 AERNDLKGVI
+85 AEQNDLLEGAI

-110 AMMDTLS
+110 AMVDTLS
-117 NLVKIFADLSLGAHG
+117 NLVKIFANLSLGTHG

-175 GIDENTRQ
+175 GIDKNTRQ
-183 DKSIYDPTC
+183 DKTIYDPAC

-197 LLKASSLAGKK
+197 LLKASSLAGEK

-222 ALCKMNMIL
+222 ALCKMNMVL
-231 HNSATADIAKGGF
+231 HNNATADIAKGGS
-244 STLSNPFFTTENG
+244 STLSNPYFLENG

-283 PKSKQVINDSFNR
+283 PKSKQVIDDNFNR

-317 SLKDTGKGAVILPH
+317 SLKNTGKGAVILPH
-331 GVLFRGNAEGVIR
+331 GVLFRGNAEGLIR
-344 KNLLM
+344 KNILT

-404 LRDQDVQKMID
+404 LREQDVQKMID
-415 TFNALKEIPY
+415 TFKAKKEIPY

-439 YNLNIPRYIASKQE
+439 YNLNIPRYIVAEQE

-464 PSYLPKN
+464 HKANYLPKN
-471 EIKAYAP
+471 EIEAYAP
-478 YFQVFKELKNML
+478 YFKVFKELKNTL

-501 LKTECENIKEL
+501 LKTECENIKDL
-512 ITQSLEYQTFHA
+512 IIESLEYQAFHA
-524 SVLSAFDRLELFT
+524 SVLNAFDRLELLT

-558 VLKEFEKVGILDK
+558 VLQEFEKVEILDQ

-591 LLSFNGFRS
+591 LISLNGFES
-600 AKELRKLNPL
+600 AKGLRKLIPL

-634 DLIPKNLIKQRFF
+634 DLIPKSLIKQRFF
-647 EKETKELEALENA
+647 KEESNMLEELENA
-660 LNEKEALLDEFIEE
+660 LNESVANYEEFIEE
-674 HSNEEGLFDGLK
+674 HSNEEGLFDELK
-686 INESVLKKEL
+686 VNESVLKKEL
-696 KNATDLEDKQILKTD
+696 KNATDPED
-711 LEDKQIL
+711 E
-718 KTDLED
+718 
-724 KQILKTALEWLE
+724 QILKTALRMLE
-736 AKNKALKMKNKAYE
+736 AKNKAQKAKNKADE
-750 ELELKAFHQYK
+750 ALELKAFHQYEK
-761 NLEINEIK
+761 LEIEAIK

-778 NSLKNALENKI
+778 KRLKNALEDKI
-789 QKRINAFISTLNEII
+789 LKRINAFSSTLNAII
-804 SSYSN
+804 ANYSN

-814 DKEVKESESKVLEHL
+814 DQEVKESESKVLEHL

>member
-44 KAKNNMDSEI
+44 KARSDMDSEI

-110 AMMDTLS
+110 AMIDTLS

-197 LLKASSLAGKK
+197 LLKASSLAGKN

-222 ALCKMNMIL
+222 ALCRMNMIL
-231 HNSATADIAKGGF
+231 HNSTDADIAKGGS
-244 STLSNPFFTTENG
+244 STLSNPLFIENG
-257 MLKTFDYVVANPPFS
+257 MLKTFDYCVANPPFS

-317 SLKDTGKGAVILPH
+317 SLKNTGKGAVILPH
-331 GVLFRGNAEGVIR
+331 GVLFRGNAESAIR
-344 KNLLM
+344 KNLLT

-368 IPACVIVLDKENA
+368 ISACVIVLDKENA

-404 LRDQDVQKMID
+404 LREQDVQKMID

-439 YNLNIPRYIASKQE
+439 YNLNIARYIAAKQE

-464 PSYLPKN
+464 HKASYLPKN
-471 EIKAYAP
+471 EIKAYDP
-478 YFQVFKELKNML
+478 YFRVFKELKNTL

-512 ITQSLEYQTFHA
+512 IIQSSEYQTFHA
-524 SVLSAFDRLELFT
+524 SVLNAFDRLDLFE
-537 TFNDLEPGFN
+537 TFNHLKPGFN

-558 VLKEFEKVGILDK
+558 VLYEFEKVGILDK

-591 LLSFNGFRS
+591 LISFNGFIS

-625 VIQKTYYKS
+625 IIQKTYYKS

-647 EKETKELEALENA
+647 EKETKELEELENA

-696 KNATDLEDKQILKTD
+696 KNATDPEDK
-711 LEDKQIL
+711 E
-718 KTDLED
+718 
-724 KQILKTALEWLE
+724 ILKTALEWLE

-789 QKRINAFISTLNEII
+789 LKRINAFISALNEII
-804 SSYSN
+804 QTYSN

-814 DKEVKESESKVLEHL
+814 DKEVKESELKVLEHL

>member
-44 KAKNNMDSEI
+44 KARNNNFSEI

-110 AMMDTLS
+110 AMTDTLS

-175 GIDENTRQ
+175 GIDENTKQ

-208 GLTIYGQEKDISTT
+208 GLTIYGQEKDISTR
-222 ALCKMNMIL
+222 ALCKMNTIL
-231 HNSATADIAKGGF
+231 HDITDADIKGGS
-244 STLSNPFFTTENG
+244 STLSNPLFIENG
-257 MLKTFDYVVANPPFS
+257 MLQTFDYVVANPPFS

-283 PKSKQVINDSFNR
+283 PKSKQVINDHFNR

-317 SLKDTGKGAVILPH
+317 SLKNTGKGAVILPH

-344 KNLLM
+344 KNLLL

-439 YNLNIPRYIASKQE
+439 YNLNIPRYIAAKQE
-453 LEKDLFALINS
+453 SEKDLFALINS
-464 PSYLPKN
+464 PSYLPQN
-471 EIKAYAP
+471 EIEAYAP
-478 YFQVFKELKNML
+478 YFKVFKELKNTL

-501 LKTECENIKEL
+501 LKTECENIKDY
-512 ITQSLEYQTFHA
+512 ITQSSEYQTFHA
-524 SVLSAFDRLELFT
+524 SVLSAFDRLDLFE
-537 TFNDLEPGFN
+537 TFNHLEPGFN

-558 VLKEFEKVGILDK
+558 VLKEFEKGEILDK

-578 KDYYNEVLQDDWF
+578 KDYYNEALQDDWF
-591 LLSFNGFRS
+591 LLSFNGFIS
-600 AKELRKLNPL
+600 ATELRKLNPL

-634 DLIPKNLIKQRFF
+634 DLIPKHLIKQRFF
-647 EKETKELEALENA
+647 EKETKELEELENA
-660 LNEKEALLDEFIEE
+660 LNEKEANFEEFIEE

-696 KNATDLEDKQILKTD
+696 KNATDLEDKQILKT
-711 LEDKQIL
+711 
-718 KTDLED
+718 
-724 KQILKTALEWLE
+724 ALELLE

-750 ELELKAFHQYK
+750 ELELKAFRQYK

-769 DLIIKDKWL
+769 DLIIQDKWL

-789 QKRINAFISTLNEII
+789 QKRINAFISALNEII
-804 SSYSN
+804 QTYSN
-809 SLLEL
+809 GLLEL

-829 KDLGLMG
+829 KDLGIVV

>member
-44 KAKNNMDSEI
+44 KARNDAKNHTPSAI

-75 DKLNKIIAKI
+75 DKLNKIIAEI
-85 AERNDLKGVI
+85 AKKNQLEGAI

-110 AMMDTLS
+110 AMIDTLS
-117 NLVKIFADLSLGAHG
+117 NLVKIFANLSLGAHG

-160 FYTPSEVSLLLSLLL
+160 FYTPSEVSLLLSFLL
-175 GIDENTRQ
+175 GIDENTTQ
-183 DKSIYDPTC
+183 DKSIYDTTY

-197 LLKASSLAGKK
+197 LLKASSLAGEK

-231 HNSATADIAKGGF
+231 HNSTDAEIAKGGF
-244 STLSNPFFTTENG
+244 STLSNPLFTTENG

-317 SLKDTGKGAVILPH
+317 SLKNTGKGAVILPH
-331 GVLFRGNAEGVIR
+331 GVLFRGNAEGAIR
-344 KNLLM
+344 KNLLT
-349 KGYIKGVIGLA
+349 KGYIKSVIGLA

-368 IPACVIVLDKENA
+368 IPACVVVLDKENA
-381 HARKGVFMIDA
+381 RARKGVFLIDA

-404 LRDQDVQKMID
+404 LREQDVQKMID

-439 YNLNIPRYIASKQE
+439 YNLNIARYITAKQE
-453 LEKDLFALINS
+453 SEKDLFALINS
-464 PSYLPKN
+464 HKASYLPQN
-471 EIKAYAP
+471 EIEIYAP
-478 YFQVFKELKNML
+478 YFRVFKELKNTL

-501 LKTECENIKEL
+501 LKTECQNIKDL
-512 ITQSLEYQTFHA
+512 IIQSSEFQTFHA
-524 SVLSAFDRLELFT
+524 SVLNAFDRLELLE
-537 TFNDLEPGFN
+537 TFDHLEPGFN

-558 VLKEFEKVGILDK
+558 VLKEFEKGEILDK

-591 LLSFNGFRS
+591 LLSSNGFLS

-647 EKETKELEALENA
+647 EKEAKELEELENA
-660 LNEKEALLDEFIEE
+660 LNEKEANFEEFIEE
-674 HSNEEGLFDGLK
+674 HSNEEGLFYELK

-696 KNATDLEDKQILKTD
+696 KNATDSEDKK
-711 LEDKQIL
+711 
-718 KTDLED
+718 
-724 KQILKTALEWLE
+724 ILKTALEWLE
-736 AKNKALKMKNKAYE
+736 AKNKALKMKNKAHE

-761 NLEINEIK
+761 NLKLNEIK
-769 DLIIKDKWL
+769 DLIIQDKWL
-778 NSLKNALENKI
+778 NSLKNTLENKI
-789 QKRINAFISTLNEII
+789 LKRINAFSSAINEII
-804 SSYSN
+804 QTYSN

>member
-44 KAKNNMDSEI
+44 KARNDAKNNTDSEI

-110 AMMDTLS
+110 AMTDTLS

-231 HNSATADIAKGGF
+231 HNSATADIAKGGS
-244 STLSNPFFTTENG
+244 STLSNPFFIKNG
-257 MLKTFDYVVANPPFS
+257 MLQTFDYVVANPPFS

-331 GVLFRGNAEGVIR
+331 GVLFRGNAEGSIR
-344 KNLLM
+344 KNLLT

-381 HARKGVFMIDA
+381 RARKGVFMIDA

-415 TFNALKEIPY
+415 TFNAYKEIPY

-439 YNLNIPRYIASKQE
+439 YNLNIPRYIAAQQE

-478 YFQVFKELKNML
+478 YFQVFKELKNTL

-524 SVLSAFDRLELFT
+524 SVLSAFESLDLFT

-591 LLSFNGFRS
+591 LISFNGFRS

-647 EKETKELEALENA
+647 EKETKELEELENA

-696 KNATDLEDKQILKTD
+696 KNATDLEDK
-711 LEDKQIL
+711 E
-718 KTDLED
+718 
-724 KQILKTALEWLE
+724 ILKTALEWLE

-789 QKRINAFISTLNEII
+789 QKRINAFISALNEII

-829 KDLGLMG
+829 KDLGLMGW

>member
-44 KAKNNMDSEI
+44 KARSNNFSEI
-54 EVPQG
+54 EVPEG

-85 AERNDLKGVI
+85 AERNKLEGVI

-110 AMMDTLS
+110 AMIDTLS

-197 LLKASSLAGKK
+197 LLKASSLAGEK

-222 ALCKMNMIL
+222 ALCRMNMIL
-231 HNSATADIAKGGF
+231 HNRTDHDIAKGGS
-244 STLSNPFFTTENG
+244 STLSNPLHLDEKTG

-283 PKSKQVINDSFNR
+283 PKSKQVVNDHFNR

-317 SLKDTGKGAVILPH
+317 SLKNTGKGAVILPH

-344 KNLLM
+344 KNLLL

-368 IPACVIVLDKENA
+368 IPACVIILDKENA
-381 HARKGVFMIDA
+381 RARKGVFMIDA

-415 TFNALKEIPY
+415 TFNAYKEIPY

-439 YNLNIPRYIASKQE
+439 YNLNIPRYIAAKQE
-453 LEKDLFALINS
+453 SEKDLLALINS

-471 EIKAYAP
+471 EIEAYAP
-478 YFQVFKELKNML
+478 YFQVFKELKNTL

-501 LKTECENIKEL
+501 LKTECQNIEEL
-512 ITQSLEYQTFHA
+512 ITQSLEFQTFHA
-524 SVLSAFDRLELFT
+524 SVLSAFDRLDLFT

-558 VLKEFEKVGILDK
+558 VLKEFEKIEILDK

-591 LLSFNGFRS
+591 LLSFNDFLS
-600 AKELRKLNPL
+600 AKELRKLTPL

-647 EKETKELEALENA
+647 EKEAKELEELENA
-660 LNEKEALLDEFIEE
+660 LNEKETLLNEFIEE
-674 HSNEEGLFDGLK
+674 HSNEEGLFYELK

-696 KNATDLEDKQILKTD
+696 KNATDLEDEK
-711 LEDKQIL
+711 
-718 KTDLED
+718 
-724 KQILKTALEWLE
+724 ILKTALEWLE
-736 AKNKALKMKNKAYE
+736 VKNKALKMKNKAYE

-769 DLIIKDKWL
+769 DLIIQDKWL

-789 QKRINAFISTLNEII
+789 LKRINAFTSALNEII

>member
-66 ALEGDKEIG
+66 DLEGDKEIG

-110 AMMDTLS
+110 AMIDTLS

-231 HNSATADIAKGGF
+231 HNSATADIAKGGS
-244 STLSNPFFTTENG
+244 STLSNPFFIKNG
-257 MLKTFDYVVANPPFS
+257 MLQTFDYVVANPPFS

-331 GVLFRGNAEGVIR
+331 GVLFRGNAEAQIR
-344 KNLLM
+344 KNLLL

-415 TFNALKEIPY
+415 TFNAYKEIPY
-425 YSKMVSLEEISAND
+425 YSKMVSLEEISLND
-439 YNLNIPRYIASKQE
+439 YNLNIPRYIATKQE

-471 EIKAYAP
+471 EIEAYAP
-478 YFQVFKELKNML
+478 YFQVFKELKNTL

-524 SVLSAFDRLELFT
+524 SVLSAFESLELFT

-591 LLSFNGFRS
+591 LISFNGFRS
-600 AKELRKLNPL
+600 AKELRKLTPL

-634 DLIPKNLIKQRFF
+634 DLIPKHLIKQRFF
-647 EKETKELEALENA
+647 EKETKELEELENA

-696 KNATDLEDKQILKTD
+696 KNATDLEDK
-711 LEDKQIL
+711 E
-718 KTDLED
+718 
-724 KQILKTALEWLE
+724 ILKTALEWLE

-789 QKRINAFISTLNEII
+789 QKRINAFISALNGII

-829 KDLGLMG
+829 KDLGLMGW

>member
-44 KAKNNMDSEI
+44 KTRNNNFSEI
-54 EVPQG
+54 EVPEG

-110 AMMDTLS
+110 AMIDTLS

-231 HNSATADIAKGGF
+231 HHSATADIAKGGS
-244 STLSNPFFTTENG
+244 STLSNPFFIKNG
-257 MLKTFDYVVANPPFS
+257 MLQTFDYVVANPPFS

-302 PEKNGDFAFLLHIIK
+302 HEKNGDFAFLLHIIK
-317 SLKDTGKGAVILPH
+317 SLKNTGKGAVILPH

-344 KNLLM
+344 KNLLL

-404 LRDQDVQKMID
+404 LREQDVQKMID
-415 TFNALKEIPY
+415 TFNAYKEIPY

-439 YNLNIPRYIASKQE
+439 YNLNIARYIAAKQE
-453 LEKDLFALINS
+453 SEKDLFALINS
-464 PSYLPKN
+464 HKASYLPKN
-471 EIKAYAP
+471 EIKAYDP
-478 YFQVFKELKNML
+478 YFKVFKELKNTL

-501 LKTECENIKEL
+501 LKTECENIKES
-512 ITQSLEYQTFHA
+512 ITQSSEFQTFHA
-524 SVLSAFDRLELFT
+524 SVLSAFDRLDLFE
-537 TFNDLEPGFN
+537 TFEHLEPGFN
-547 PKTLIESVCSK
+547 PKTLIESVCQK
-558 VLKEFEKVGILDK
+558 VLKEFEKIEILDK

-591 LLSFNGFRS
+591 LLSFNGFIS

-647 EKETKELEALENA
+647 EKEAKELEELENA

-674 HSNEEGLFDGLK
+674 HSSEEGLFDGLK

-696 KNATDLEDKQILKTD
+696 KNATDPEDEK
-711 LEDKQIL
+711 
-718 KTDLED
+718 
-724 KQILKTALEWLE
+724 ILKTALVLLE
-736 AKNKALKMKNKAYE
+736 AKNKVLKMKNKAHE

-769 DLIIKDKWL
+769 DLIIQDKWL
-778 NSLKNALENKI
+778 KSLKNALENKI
-789 QKRINAFISTLNEII
+789 LKRINAFTSALNEII
-804 SSYSN
+804 QTYSN
-809 SLLEL
+809 GLLEL

>member
-110 AMMDTLS
+110 AMTDTLS

-231 HNSATADIAKGGF
+231 HNSATADIAKGGS
-244 STLSNPFFTTENG
+244 STLSNPFFIKNG
-257 MLKTFDYVVANPPFS
+257 MLQTFDYVVANPPFS

-283 PKSKQVINDSFNR
+283 PKSKQVINDSFSR

-344 KNLLM
+344 KNLLT

-381 HARKGVFMIDA
+381 RTRKGVFMIDA

-404 LRDQDVQKMID
+404 LREQDVQKMID
-415 TFNALKEIPY
+415 TFNAYKEIPY

-464 PSYLPKN
+464 PSYCPKKKLKPTPL
-471 EIKAYAP
+471 I
-478 YFQVFKELKNML
+478 FKCLK
-490 FKKSDK
+490 S
-496 EGYYA
+496 
-501 LKTECENIKEL
+501 LKTRFLKRAIKRV
-512 ITQSLEYQTFHA
+512 ITL
-524 SVLSAFDRLELFT
+524 
-537 TFNDLEPGFN
+537 
-547 PKTLIESVCSK
+547 
-558 VLKEFEKVGILDK
+558 
-571 YGVYQLF
+571 
-578 KDYYNEVLQDDWF
+578 
-591 LLSFNGFRS
+591 
-600 AKELRKLNPL
+600 
-610 KDKNKKANYL
+610 
-620 EEPDF
+620 
-625 VIQKTYYKS
+625 
-634 DLIPKNLIKQRFF
+634 
-647 EKETKELEALENA
+647 
-660 LNEKEALLDEFIEE
+660 
-674 HSNEEGLFDGLK
+674 
-686 INESVLKKEL
+686 
-696 KNATDLEDKQILKTD
+696 
-711 LEDKQIL
+711 
-718 KTDLED
+718 
-724 KQILKTALEWLE
+724 
-736 AKNKALKMKNKAYE
+736 
-750 ELELKAFHQYK
+750 
-761 NLEINEIK
+761 
-769 DLIIKDKWL
+769 
-778 NSLKNALENKI
+778 
-789 QKRINAFISTLNEII
+789 
-804 SSYSN
+804 
-809 SLLEL
+809 
-814 DKEVKESESKVLEHL
+814 
-829 KDLGLMG
+829 